1 MEQNIEN
8 KIDLKDKLITFYK
21 NNRLKVYTF
30 FSVLIIILFS
40 VSIFKINLEKK
51 NNLIAEK
58 FVRAG
63 LYLVSDKKEISKNL
77 YEEIILSK
85 NKFYSILALN
95 TILEKDLISDKNKII
110 KYFNIVEEID
120 KSKTQKDLII
130 FKKALY
136 LIKIKNIQE
145 GNKLLKNL
153 VEENSELKSLAK
165 EIISK

>member
-8 KIDLKDKLITFYK
+8 KIELKDKLITFYK

-77 YEEIILSK
+77 YEEIVLSK
-85 NKFYSILALN
+85 NLFYSILALN

>member
-1 MEQNIEN
+1 MSQNLDN
-8 KIDLKDKLITFYK
+8 KIQLKEKLISFYNK
-21 NNRLKVYTF
+21 NKINF
-30 FSVLIIILFS
+30 FVFFCILLISATIIIYMQQDN
-40 VSIFKINLEKK
+40 IKK

-58 FVRAG
+58 YVQAG
-63 LYLVSDKKEISKNL
+63 FLLTSGNKENSKNL

-85 NKFYSILALN
+85 NLFYSILALN

>member
-8 KIDLKDKLITFYK
+8 KIELKDKLITFYK

-85 NKFYSILALN
+85 NLFYSILALN